1 MIVNTTIANNTG
13 TSVSKSSGSLTLRN
27 SISAGSGTID
37 CEGVTGAMADDTN
50 LDSDGTCGD
59 AVQSANINLGPLQDN
74 GGPTETH
81 ALLFGSDALDMGD
94 SAICAAAPVNNV
106 DQRGMARPQGPGCD
120 IGAYEAAPF
129 EVRTLT
135 VILSGTGQGT
145 VTSVPVGIDCM
156 PDCSEDYEVG
166 TVVTLTA
173 AAENGSTFAGWQ
185 GPCSGT
191 GSCVVTMDQ
200 AQTVTAVFNTNTNT
214 YQLFMPVVLKAQ

>member
-1 MIVNTTIANNTG
+1 
-13 TSVSKSSGSLTLRN
+13 
-27 SISAGSGTID
+27 
-37 CEGVTGAMADDTN
+37 MADDTN

-94 SAICAAAPVNNV
+94 NAICAAAPVNNV

-135 VILSGTGQGT
+135 AVLSGTGQGT
-145 VTSVPVGIDCM
+145 VTSVPAGIDCM

-173 AAENGSTFAGWQ
+173 VAANGSTFVGWQ

-191 GSCVVTMDQ
+191 GDCVVTMDQ
-200 AQTVTAVFNTNTNT
+200 ALTVTADFSLEITIYQT
-214 YQLFMPVVLKAQ
+214 YMPFVSKP